1 MSARVETI
9 VLVAICQVLSITA
22 QLSLKLGTRNASHL
36 LESPL
41 SFLRFAFRP
50 WLWLGGGLYLFG
62 MILWTRVLSMV
73 DLSFAY
79 PFVAIAYVGVIL
91 CSQWLLHER
100 VSLRRWAGLGIILL
114 GLAFVVSS
122 GTSTAG

>member
-1 MSARVETI
+1 METI
-9 VLVAICQVLSITA
+9 ILVAICQVLSITA
-22 QLSLKLGTRNASHL
+22 QLSLKMGTRNAAHL
-36 LESPL
+36 LASP
-41 SFLRFAFRP
+41 SMFLRFAFRP
-50 WLWLGGGLYLFG
+50 WLWLGGSLYLFG

-91 CSQWLLHER
+91 ASQWLLHER
-100 VSLRRWAGLGIILL
+100 VSMRRWIGLGIILL

-122 GTSTAG
+122 GSTSTH